1 MKTILLLSFLA
12 LTSCATITHGPRQQ
26 IPINTS
32 PQGAYMKINDVIIG
46 QTPIT
51 YHAYRNKD
59 FTLILTMD
67 ESSPLSSACFK
78 LRSKRSPF

>member
-32 PQGAYMKINDVIIG
+32 PQGAYVKLT
-46 QTPIT
+46 TPT
-51 YHAYRNKD
+51 TKVVGFLGASTNV
-59 FTLILTMD
+59 LW
-67 ESSPLSSACFK
+67 EA
-78 LRSKRSPF
+78 